1 MRYAPFAKICEKCG
15 KVPNMPQ
22 LHIRIFLTC
31 LSNTTNNNNSNIT
44 IIKHDHKIM
53 PSKKIICTV
62 LKMYPASEW
71 TFTNGNHIDN
81 MNTTKNKLKTGSSEM
96 NALTIRSKKV
106 QCLQR
111 LNSN

>member
-1 MRYAPFAKICEKCG
+1 
-15 KVPNMPQ
+15 
-22 LHIRIFLTC
+22 
-31 LSNTTNNNNSNIT
+31 
-44 IIKHDHKIM
+44 
-53 PSKKIICTV
+53 
-62 LKMYPASEW
+62 MYPASEW